1 MAKVY
6 CAGPLFNL
14 PEKAEMGEIASA
26 LEVAGFTTFLPQRDG
41 IELANLR
48 AYLRGDDRLT
58 AANLDE
64 VIARAIFALDIS
76 QLASSDAVVVNLNGR
91 VPDEGAIVEAGV
103 GWTLNKAVV
112 LYKSDA
118 RSLFNGA
125 DNPMISGLGKFALV
139 SEISKLPLAVEERLN
154 ETRARQ
160 DFGETVTIGQEI
172 SRMSLKNPVEV
183 SNVLAAIF
191 GQPAGESGHERSGAI
206 HSADPGPIFSAARSG
221 SKASR

>member
-154 ETRARQ
+154 ETRARK
-160 DFGETVTIGQEI
+160 DLGETIVIGQAI
-172 SRMSLKNPVEV
+172 SRGSLKNPADVAD
-183 SNVLAAIF
+183 VLASIF
-191 GQPAGESGHERSGAI
+191 GKPLEKSGNETSGVV
-206 HSADPGPIFSAARSG
+206 HTADTGSVLASARSR